1 MPASAPTSST
11 RCRSS
16 STSRAATSSRCST
29 TSSTPIAPR
38 SPDSTTGVRRRSTS
52 TLSDMATGTSGSPS
66 ATLQV
71 EPLAGPAMLDRPGPT
86 GGPAKTGGIWLVI
99 VRRILQGLLVLVLV
113 SIVVFAATQALP
125 GDPARAILGRGATP
139 ASLAALREQLHL
151 NRPVVEQYVPW
162 AVGLIH
168 GDAGRSF
175 AAQEPVSKLLGDR
188 IINTAFLL
196 LCSGLISIPL
206 SILIG
211 SYAALWRDR
220 PFDVATSLITLVFAA
235 LPEFV
240 VGVALVVLFSTTVFH
255 ILPAITLIP
264 PGGRPWEQ
272 PVAIILPT
280 LTLVLAVPAFA
291 IIGPR
296 ISPHGGKD
304 FVGTPNRLKGRRA
317 GCE

>member
-1 MPASAPTSST
+1 MGIGA
-11 RCRSS
+11 
-16 STSRAATSSRCST
+16 STS
-29 TSSTPIAPR
+29 P
-38 SPDSTTGVRRRSTS
+38 
-52 TLSDMATGTSGSPS
+52 PS

-71 EPLAGPAMLDRPGPT
+71 EPLAGPTMLERPGPA
-86 GGPAKTGGIWLVI
+86 GGPARTGGIRLFI
-99 VRRILQGLLVLVLV
+99 LRRILQGLLVLVLV
-113 SIVVFAATQALP
+113 SIVVFAATRALP
-125 GDPARAILGRGATP
+125 GDPGRGTLGRGATP
-139 ASLAALREQLHL
+139 ASLAALREQLPL
-151 NRPVVEQYVPW
+151 NRPVVEQYVTW

-240 VGVALVVLFSTTVFH
+240 VGVALVVLFSTTVFP
-255 ILPAITLIP
+255 ILPAITLFP
-264 PGGRPWEQ
+264 PAGRPWDQ
-272 PVAIILPT
+272 PIPIILPT
-280 LTLVLAVPAFA
+280 LPLVLPVTLYVVLNLLADIATILVT
-291 IIGPR
+291 PR
-296 ISPHGGKD
+296 LR
-304 FVGTPNRLKGRRA
+304 TRL
-317 GCE
+317 